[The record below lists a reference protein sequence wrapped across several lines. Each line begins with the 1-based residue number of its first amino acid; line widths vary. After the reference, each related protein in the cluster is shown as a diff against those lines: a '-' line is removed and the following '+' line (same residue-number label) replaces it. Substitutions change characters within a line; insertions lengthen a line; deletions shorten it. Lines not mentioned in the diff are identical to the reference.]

1 MPKRPNIT
9 GGLPG
14 ATPQLFSKFGDSGP
28 ERGTS
33 VGPEQGLCVSGEVG
47 T

>member
-14 ATPQLFSKFGDSGP
+14 ATPQLFSKFGCFGP
-28 ERGTS
+28 ERETS
-33 VGPEQGLCVSGEVG
+33 GAPEQGLCVSGEVG